1 MTTASA
7 QDPLTRVT
15 GAAILDSSAAPT
27 RLLVAQ
33 RAYPE
38 KLRGL
43 WEFPGGKQD
52 PGEGAE
58 EALVRECG
66 EELGVTVRLLDE
78 VPAPNP
84 EGWPLKGTAVMRVFT
99 AVVTDDREPAAGE
112 DHLQLR
118 WVALD
123 NPAAILDLDW
133 IPADLPIVRALLE
146 QLAVVGS
153 TTAGPENSG
162 VGTALSGP
170 LIADA
175 AHTGAPVTGTADTG
189 VPRSRTSHS
198 GR

>member
-1 MTTASA
+1 MTAASRR
-7 QDPLTRVT
+7 DPLTRVT

-58 EALVRECG
+58 EALVRECD
-66 EELGVTVRLLDE
+66 EELGVNVRLVEE

-112 DHLQLR
+112 DHIQLR
-118 WVALD
+118 WLELNDRAS
-123 NPAAILDLDW
+123 ILELEW
-133 IPADLPIVRALLE
+133 IPADLPIVEALLNQVHE
-146 QLAVVGS
+146 ASPQTS
-153 TTAGPENSG
+153 RSG
-162 VGTALSGP
+162 
-170 LIADA
+170 
-175 AHTGAPVTGTADTG
+175 H
-189 VPRSRTSHS
+189 
-198 GR
+198 